1 MMEIQEVLN
10 KASKITQTK
19 YVLTIDES
27 QAIDLLLTALE
38 EVINEYEYL
47 FETFKKYE
55 QEINDNYK
63 PISKE
68 EQIYG

>member
-1 MMEIQEVLN
+1 MEIQEILN

-19 YVLTIDES
+19 YILTIDEG
-27 QAIDLLLTALE
+27 QAVDLLLTALE
-38 EVINEYEYL
+38 EVINEYDYL
-47 FETFKKYE
+47 FETFKEYE

>member
-1 MMEIQEVLN
+1 MEIQEILN
-10 KASKITQTK
+10 KASKITQTR
-19 YVLTIDES
+19 YVLTIDKE
-27 QAIDLLLTALE
+27 QAVDLLLTALE
-38 EVINEYEYL
+38 EVISEYNYL
-47 FETFKKYE
+47 FETFKEYE

>member
-1 MMEIQEVLN
+1 MEIQEILN
-10 KASKITQTK
+10 KATKITETK
-19 YVLTIDES
+19 YILTIDEG
-27 QAIDLLLTALE
+27 QAVDLLLTALE

-47 FETFKKYE
+47 FETFKKY
-55 QEINDNYK
+55 QDEINDNFK

>member
-1 MMEIQEVLN
+1 MEIQEILN

-19 YVLTIDES
+19 YILTIDEG
-27 QAIDLLLTALE
+27 QAVDLLLTALE

-55 QEINDNYK
+55 DEINDNYK
-63 PISKE
+63 AITKE

>member
-1 MMEIQEVLN
+1 MEIQEILN

-19 YVLTIDES
+19 YILTIDEG
-27 QAIDLLLTALE
+27 QAVDLLLTALE

-55 QEINDNYK
+55 EEINDNYK

>member
-1 MMEIQEVLN
+1 MEIQEILN

-19 YVLTIDES
+19 YILTIDEG
-27 QAIDLLLTALE
+27 QAVDLLLTALE
-38 EVINEYEYL
+38 EVINEYDYL

>member
-1 MMEIQEVLN
+1 MEIQEILN

-19 YVLTIDES
+19 YILTIDEG
-27 QAIDLLLTALE
+27 QAVDLLLTALE

-55 QEINDNYK
+55 DEINDNYK

>member
-1 MMEIQEVLN
+1 METQETLN

-19 YVLTIDES
+19 YILTIDEG
-27 QAIDLLLTALE
+27 QAVDLLLTALE
-38 EVINEYEYL
+38 EVINEYDYL

-55 QEINDNYK
+55 DEINDNYK